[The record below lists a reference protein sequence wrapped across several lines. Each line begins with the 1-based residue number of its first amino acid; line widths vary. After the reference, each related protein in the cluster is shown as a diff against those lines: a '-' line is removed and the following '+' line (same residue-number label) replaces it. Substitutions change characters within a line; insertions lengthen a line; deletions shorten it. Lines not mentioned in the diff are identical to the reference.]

1 MEFKEDRPNAEFTT
15 SRLGFGETEVKKK
28 NPKAAQSLLFPLWD
42 WRETKAETE
51 FKHIE
56 TEVVIYVCSGI

>member
-1 MEFKEDRPNAEFTT
+1 M
-15 SRLGFGETEVKKK
+15 KKK
-28 NPKAAQSLLFPLWD
+28 KTKVGPAAQSLLFPLWD